1 MSTISLNVENINS
14 IDPQVAPNYGT
25 RSLSLQCAMNDD
37 QMIEA
42 LTQLQEAVSPERW
55 AAWLNEEV

>member
-1 MSTISLNVENINS
+1 MSTISFSVEAINT

-25 RSLSLQCAMNDD
+25 RSLNLQCAMNDD
-37 QMIEA
+37 QMIDA

-55 AAWLNEEV
+55 AAWINEEE